1 MYSYYYLALEPL
13 IYRFNQKAIFV
24 YDESD
29 ERSLYL
35 HDKAIKLVETKKLD
49 LPDDIEISDFDATK
63 YNEAKT
69 KECPFFLFLNAEKI
83 KDVIDVTSVSTPD
96 YVNSPL
102 ISMGLA
108 NEKELIDI
116 QFPEN
121 NYIMTHILNN
131 SRNYNFSHEII
142 SDYLDDYFIDYKIG
156 SFINIL
162 RVFFQLSNAITSYDR
177 LGLKLYGENTKVTNY
192 KNENSV
198 TYMIPG
204 HRASIPI
211 YLGKKKV
218 DKFEEVEEY
227 LTSSYERPNEVIGIP
242 IEQKCTGK
250 FPILLGVL
258 LRINTEGDR
267 LFLDSFLSN
276 LRVFN
281 NAVYNIYFRVE
292 FLVDMLL
299 H

>member
-1 MYSYYYLALEPL
+1 MYFYYNLALEPL

-29 ERSLYL
+29 KRSKYL

-49 LPDDIEISDFDATK
+49 LPDDIEVSDFDANK

-83 KDVIDVTSVSTPD
+83 KDVIDVTSVSSPD
-96 YVNSPL
+96 YVKSPL

-121 NYIMTHILNN
+121 NYIMTHILND
-131 SRNYNFSHEII
+131 SRNYDFIHEII

-192 KNENSV
+192 KNINSV

-211 YLGKKKV
+211 YLGKKSV

-242 IEQKCTGK
+242 IKQKCTDK

-258 LRINTEGDR
+258 LRIDTEGDR

-281 NAVYNIYFRVE
+281 NAVYNIYFRVG